1 MGVSGA
7 GRHPGNQGLV
17 AADVKGMAGLAIFG
31 GAQAPEAPAG
41 GGQNAGH
48 CCNAIRPG
56 IHTPGTDD
64 VRVLPGNR
72 LEAPIVVRADR
83 VWMLP
88 ELGRVHCAQGV
99 EVRHGNAVAAPGP
112 GEGAAAA
119 DGRVVLGGVRRAR
132 VEHQEEGSV
141 LLGVHV
147 AWPGEQVAV
156 GSAFAE
162 DRAHDC
168 IVVVVRWCCGRG
180 KNDEPR
186 RSCRTVAVRRDSG
199 Q

>member
-1 MGVSGA
+1 
-7 GRHPGNQGLV
+7 
-17 AADVKGMAGLAIFG
+17 
-31 GAQAPEAPAG
+31 
-41 GGQNAGH
+41 
-48 CCNAIRPG
+48 
-56 IHTPGTDD
+56 
-64 VRVLPGNR
+64 
-72 LEAPIVVRADR
+72 
-83 VWMLP
+83 MLP

-168 IVVVVRWCCGRG
+168 IVVVVRWYCGRG
-180 KNDEPR
+180 KTTNRDDHAGPSRFGE
-186 RSCRTVAVRRDSG
+186 TVVSELWQG
-199 Q
+199 PQTEV